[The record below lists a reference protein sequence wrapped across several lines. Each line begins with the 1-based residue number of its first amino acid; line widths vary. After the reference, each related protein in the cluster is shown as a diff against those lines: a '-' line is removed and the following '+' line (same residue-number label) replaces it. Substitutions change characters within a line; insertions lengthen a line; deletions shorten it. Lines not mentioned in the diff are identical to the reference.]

1 MSTPCTRFTPALI
14 LVFASLSTVAWDAP
28 AQSAAEP
35 PATASAASSDAKLSG
50 CGFVSS
56 HQAEVPES
64 ASIFS
69 ANITQIDGKS
79 TSFMR
84 SNRQQVPVGSRTLT
98 VSELIDQNRFTQ
110 AQLVQ
115 LRKMKKYAYARAYK
129 PLVVEVKP
137 NTNYRIG
144 ARLLTD
150 KLDTESIKA
159 NAYWEPVIWEE
170 VAENCP

>member
-1 MSTPCTRFTPALI
+1 MSTPCLRFTPVLIAL
-14 LVFASLSTVAWDAP
+14 FASLSTATWAAS
-28 AQSAAEP
+28 AQSTAEP
-35 PATASAASSDAKLSG
+35 PVTAATASSDGKVAG

-84 SNRQQVPVGSRTLT
+84 SNRQQVPAGSRTLT

-115 LRKMKKYAYARAYK
+115 LRKMKKYAHARVYK

-170 VAENCP
+170 VAEKCP